1 MEFAI
6 QSSIQSL
13 FNSWI
18 IEHPFIFWLW
28 QHPIIS
34 FFGLLLSVVLLFRLF
49 SVIAKL
55 LDLLWIWLLKSPIVL
70 IKSVFRFKKPETTAI
85 IRTQNLTLESEK
97 ITKIIQ
103 QLELIN
109 SQQQQIMADI
119 AVLKKQSSLK
129 NMQKHQEDTSAL

>member
-13 FNSWI
+13 FNSWLVK
-18 IEHPFIFWLW
+18 HPSIFWLL

-34 FFGLLLSVVLLFRLF
+34 LVALFLSIVLLFRLF

-55 LDLLWIWLLKSPIVL
+55 LDLLWIWLLKSPIIL
-70 IKSVFRFKKPETTAI
+70 LKSLLGLKNKSTAKTAI
-85 IRTQNLTLESEK
+85 IPTPNLSIESEK
-97 ITKIIQ
+97 ITQIIQ

-109 SQQQQIMADI
+109 RQQQQIIEDI
-119 AVLKKQSSLK
+119 TILKKQSNL
-129 NMQKHQEDTSAL
+129 

>member
-6 QSSIQSL
+6 QSSIQSF

-18 IEHPFIFWLW
+18 IKHPFVFWLW

-34 FFGLLLSVVLLFRLF
+34 VVGLFLGVVLLLRLF

-55 LDLLWIWLLKSPIVL
+55 VDLLWIWLLKSPITLV
-70 IKSVFRFKKPETTAI
+70 KSLLGLKNKSTATTAI
-85 IRTQNLTLESEK
+85 IRTQNLSIDSEK
-97 ITKIIQ
+97 ITQIIQ

-109 SQQQQIMADI
+109 HQQQQIMEDI
-119 AVLKKQSSLK
+119 AILKKQSDL
-129 NMQKHQEDTSAL
+129 

>member
-18 IEHPFIFWLW
+18 VKHPFVFWLW

-34 FFGLLLSVVLLFRLF
+34 VVGLFLGIVLLLRLF

-55 LDLLWIWLLKSPIVL
+55 LDLLWIWLLKSPITLV
-70 IKSVFRFKKPETTAI
+70 KSS
-85 IRTQNLTLESEK
+85 IRT
-97 ITKIIQ
+97 
-103 QLELIN
+103 
-109 SQQQQIMADI
+109 
-119 AVLKKQSSLK
+119 
-129 NMQKHQEDTSAL
+129 

>member
-18 IEHPFIFWLW
+18 IEHPFVFWLW

-34 FFGLLLSVVLLFRLF
+34 FVGLLLSVVLLFRLF

-119 AVLKKQSSLK
+119 AVLKKQSGLK